1 MKNLYTFLLLFTCG
15 FLNAQ
20 IVNIPDANFKNALI
34 EEGVDTNGDGEIQVS
49 EAETVVNLNVSFKGI
64 QSMEGIQ
71 SFVNLEELYCNNNQL
86 TSLDISQNVNL
97 QVLICADNQLSNLD
111 VTQNINLKSLLCW
124 DNPLGSIDVS
134 QNLNLEGLLCTN
146 TQLSDLDVSQNIN
159 LIGLDC
165 SDNQLSTLDLTAN
178 INLLELYC
186 RNKQLTS
193 LFIDNGNNQN
203 LYTMV
208 SLDNP
213 NLACIQVDDETAIR
227 PEYQGLPLSGWC
239 KDEWTNYSEDCSLGI
254 AVAENFN
261 FHLYPNPAKN
271 HLVLTSKNTTG
282 NLKVKIYN
290 PEGKLLRT
298 QNVTSEKQV
307 SIDVSQLS
315 SGIYF

>member
-134 QNLNLEGLLCTN
+134 QNLNLEGLL
-146 TQLSDLDVSQNIN
+146 
-159 LIGLDC
+159 
-165 SDNQLSTLDLTAN
+165 
-178 INLLELYC
+178 
-186 RNKQLTS
+186 
-193 LFIDNGNNQN
+193 
-203 LYTMV
+203 
-208 SLDNP
+208 
-213 NLACIQVDDETAIR
+213 
-227 PEYQGLPLSGWC
+227 
-239 KDEWTNYSEDCSLGI
+239 
-254 AVAENFN
+254 
-261 FHLYPNPAKN
+261 
-271 HLVLTSKNTTG
+271 
-282 NLKVKIYN
+282 
-290 PEGKLLRT
+290 
-298 QNVTSEKQV
+298 
-307 SIDVSQLS
+307 
-315 SGIYF
+315 